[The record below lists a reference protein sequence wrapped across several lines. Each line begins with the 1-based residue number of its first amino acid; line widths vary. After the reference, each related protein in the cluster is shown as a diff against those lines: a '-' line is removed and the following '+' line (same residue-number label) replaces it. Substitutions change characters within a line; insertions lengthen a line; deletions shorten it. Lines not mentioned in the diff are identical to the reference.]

1 MEGRRRYGPG
11 SASSGGLSSAAAA
24 ATLAAATTLCSRAPR
39 PAAQQQSQQQRR
51 RVPLLHTSRRPAW
64 RTPSCLPQLLAFTP
78 QAAPPFPVPSRL
90 LTRAGTC

>member
-51 RVPLLHTSRRPAW
+51 RVPLLHTAQPGELLPAFLNSSLSPRRP
-64 RTPSCLPQLLAFTP
+64 RPLSPSLAG
-78 QAAPPFPVPSRL
+78 S
-90 LTRAGTC
+90 